1 MAQRPLPAPEASS
14 ACPASQTTIKTI
26 SSDRQTIHMTLQH
39 KGGVGKSFVAN
50 CIAQFYLQQN
60 RPVTVVDADPS
71 NKSLAAY
78 KALNVEALDIM
89 TANNT
94 VNSRAF
100 DDIID
105 HIIASDKDFVIDN
118 GATNFLPF
126 MAYLVDNN
134 VAEVLAENGRDLVV
148 HVPIVGAEA
157 MLETIQGFDDI
168 ARNLGGQARIV
179 VWLNEALKGAIQP
192 GGKDFEATPVYSRHK
207 DRISALLRVPHHV
220 SELFAQDMDHLL
232 TKKMTFDEA
241 INSPDFRLMAK
252 QRLKQI
258 QREIFDQLAVA
269 V

>member
-1 MAQRPLPAPEASS
+1 
-14 ACPASQTTIKTI
+14 
-26 SSDRQTIHMTLQH
+26 MTLQH

-50 CIAQFYLQQN
+50 CIAQFYVQQN
-60 RPVTVVDADPS
+60 RPVKVIDADPS

-78 KALNVEALDIM
+78 RALDVESLDIM

-94 VNSRAF
+94 INSRAF

-105 HIIASDKDFVIDN
+105 SIISSDRDFVIDN

-134 VAEVLAENGRDLVV
+134 VAAVLSENGRDLVV

-168 ARNLGGQARIV
+168 ARNLGGHARII

-192 GGKDFEATPVYSRHK
+192 GGKDFEALPVYSRHK
-207 DRISALLRVPHHV
+207 DSISALVRVPHHV
-220 SELFAQDMDHLL
+220 SELFAQDMDQLL
-232 TKKMTFDEA
+232 TGKMTFDEA
-241 INSPDFRLMAK
+241 LNSSDFRLMAK

-258 QREIFDQLAVA
+258 QREIFDQLAIA